1 MEKTAVEKVS
11 AAGGSDDAL
20 RTRGLRLTGPRRV
33 VLEVV
38 RGTDSH
44 PTAERVHAMV
54 RRRLPRVSL
63 GTVYRNLRLLVAA
76 GLVNELPGP
85 HARFDGNVS
94 DHHHFTCLGCGRIA
108 DVAGAMTE
116 PHSRA
121 LCLRVAAQSG
131 LSVSHHRIDFY
142 GRCPDCRE
150 SSGNGPPHEGRRRGC
165 RAPMSAR
172 AEGRAARPK
181 SRAVNHVQPD
191 RKGESPWQEPQ
202 RYEEPRESEG
212 RIRGRVSGQSPL
224 SLLRA
229 GRRHRRL
236 PGHRGPLQGH
246 RGCRDGPRVRTP
258 RFSERGGGPRHR

>member
-1 MEKTAVEKVS
+1 MTTIPKKVSGVKTAVEKSS
-11 AAGGSDDAL
+11 AAGSDDAL

-44 PTAERVHAMV
+44 PTAERVHEMV
-54 RRRLPRVSL
+54 RRQLPRVSL
-63 GTVYRNLRLLVAA
+63 GTVYRNLRLLVAQ

-108 DVAGAMTE
+108 DVAGTMTE

-142 GRCPDCRE
+142 GRCPECRE
-150 SSGNGPPHEGRRRGC
+150 GASGKP
-165 RAPMSAR
+165 AR
-172 AEGRAARPK
+172 
-181 SRAVNHVQPD
+181 
-191 RKGESPWQEPQ
+191 RKG
-202 RYEEPRESEG
+202 G
-212 RIRGRVSGQSPL
+212 A
-224 SLLRA
+224 A
-229 GRRHRRL
+229 GAA
-236 PGHRGPLQGH
+236 
-246 RGCRDGPRVRTP
+246 
-258 RFSERGGGPRHR
+258 GGPR

>member
-1 MEKTAVEKVS
+1 MTTIPKKTRMEKMAVEKAS

-20 RTRGLRLTGPRRV
+20 RTRGLRLTGPRRL

-44 PTAERVHAMV
+44 PTAERVHEMV

-63 GTVYRNLRLLVAA
+63 GTVYRNLRLLVAQ

-142 GRCPDCRE
+142 GRCPECRE
-150 SSGNGPPHEGRRRGC
+150 ASGKPARRKRGAAGAV
-165 RAPMSAR
+165 APR
-172 AEGRAARPK
+172 
-181 SRAVNHVQPD
+181 
-191 RKGESPWQEPQ
+191 
-202 RYEEPRESEG
+202 
-212 RIRGRVSGQSPL
+212 
-224 SLLRA
+224 
-229 GRRHRRL
+229 
-236 PGHRGPLQGH
+236 
-246 RGCRDGPRVRTP
+246 
-258 RFSERGGGPRHR
+258 

>member
-1 MEKTAVEKVS
+1 MEKTAVERSS
-11 AAGGSDDAL
+11 AAAGSDDAL

-44 PTAERVHAMV
+44 PTAERVHELV

-63 GTVYRNLRLLVAA
+63 GTVYRNLRLLVAE

-108 DVAGAMTE
+108 DVAGTMTE

-121 LCLRVAAQSG
+121 LCLRVTQSG

-142 GRCPDCRE
+142 GRCPGCRE
-150 SSGNGPPHEGRRRGC
+150 ASGKPVRRKRG
-165 RAPMSAR
+165 
-172 AEGRAARPK
+172 AAG
-181 SRAVNHVQPD
+181 A
-191 RKGESPWQEPQ
+191 
-202 RYEEPRESEG
+202 
-212 RIRGRVSGQSPL
+212 
-224 SLLRA
+224 A
-229 GRRHRRL
+229 
-236 PGHRGPLQGH
+236 
-246 RGCRDGPRVRTP
+246 GPR
-258 RFSERGGGPRHR
+258 

>member
-1 MEKTAVEKVS
+1 MTTIPKKARGRTKSS

-44 PTAERVHAMV
+44 PTAERVHEMV

-63 GTVYRNLRLLVAA
+63 GTVYRNLRLLVAQ

-108 DVAGAMTE
+108 DVAGTMTE

-121 LCLRVAAQSG
+121 LCLRVAPVGAQRQPSP
-131 LSVSHHRIDFY
+131 HRLLRPLPGMP
-142 GRCPDCRE
+142 GRCQRQA
-150 SSGNGPPHEGRRRGC
+150 GPPQEGSRRGC
-165 RAPMSAR
+165 R
-172 AEGRAARPK
+172 
-181 SRAVNHVQPD
+181 
-191 RKGESPWQEPQ
+191 
-202 RYEEPRESEG
+202 
-212 RIRGRVSGQSPL
+212 
-224 SLLRA
+224 
-229 GRRHRRL
+229 
-236 PGHRGPLQGH
+236 
-246 RGCRDGPRVRTP
+246 GPR
-258 RFSERGGGPRHR
+258 

>member
-1 MEKTAVEKVS
+1 MTTIPKKEPMGRTAAENSS
-11 AAGGSDDAL
+11 AAAGSDDAL

-44 PTAERVHAMV
+44 PTAERVHEMV

-63 GTVYRNLRLLVAA
+63 GTVYRNLRLLVAE

-108 DVAGAMTE
+108 DVAGTMTE

-142 GRCPDCRE
+142 GRCPECRKA
-150 SSGNGPPHEGRRRGC
+150 SGKPARRKRG
-165 RAPMSAR
+165 
-172 AEGRAARPK
+172 AAG
-181 SRAVNHVQPD
+181 A
-191 RKGESPWQEPQ
+191 
-202 RYEEPRESEG
+202 
-212 RIRGRVSGQSPL
+212 
-224 SLLRA
+224 A
-229 GRRHRRL
+229 
-236 PGHRGPLQGH
+236 
-246 RGCRDGPRVRTP
+246 
-258 RFSERGGGPRHR
+258 GGPR

>member
-1 MEKTAVEKVS
+1 MTIIPKKAPMGKTAVEKSS
-11 AAGGSDDAL
+11 ADGGSDDAL
-20 RTRGLRLTGPRRV
+20 RTRGLRLTGPRRL

-44 PTAERVHAMV
+44 PTAERVHEMV

-63 GTVYRNLRLLVAA
+63 GTVYRNLRLLVAQ

-142 GRCPDCRE
+142 GRCPECRE
-150 SSGNGPPHEGRRRGC
+150 ASGKP
-165 RAPMSAR
+165 AR
-172 AEGRAARPK
+172 
-181 SRAVNHVQPD
+181 
-191 RKGESPWQEPQ
+191 RKG
-202 RYEEPRESEG
+202 G
-212 RIRGRVSGQSPL
+212 A
-224 SLLRA
+224 A
-229 GRRHRRL
+229 GAA
-236 PGHRGPLQGH
+236 
-246 RGCRDGPRVRTP
+246 
-258 RFSERGGGPRHR
+258 GGPR

>member
-1 MEKTAVEKVS
+1 MEKTAVERSS
-11 AAGGSDDAL
+11 AVGGSDDAL

-44 PTAERVHAMV
+44 PTAELVHEMV

-63 GTVYRNLRLLVAA
+63 GTVYRNLRLLVAQ

-108 DVAGAMTE
+108 DVAGTMTE

-131 LSVSHHRIDFY
+131 LSVTHHRIDFY
-142 GRCPDCRE
+142 GRC
-150 SSGNGPPHEGRRRGC
+150 
-165 RAPMSAR
+165 
-172 AEGRAARPK
+172 AE
-181 SRAVNHVQPD
+181 
-191 RKGESPWQEPQ
+191 
-202 RYEEPRESEG
+202 
-212 RIRGRVSGQSPL
+212 
-224 SLLRA
+224 
-229 GRRHRRL
+229 
-236 PGHRGPLQGH
+236 
-246 RGCRDGPRVRTP
+246 CRDGASGKPARRKGGAGATRGP
-258 RFSERGGGPRHR
+258 DERSREEARPPDESHSQ

>member
-1 MEKTAVEKVS
+1 MTIIPKKVSMAKTAVERSS
-11 AAGGSDDAL
+11 AVGGSDDAL

-44 PTAERVHAMV
+44 PTAERVHEMV

-63 GTVYRNLRLLVAA
+63 GTVYRNLRLLVAQ

-108 DVAGAMTE
+108 DVAGTMTE

-131 LSVSHHRIDFY
+131 LSVTHHRIDFY
-142 GRCPDCRE
+142 GHCPACRVE
-150 SSGNGPPHEGRRRGC
+150 PAASLPAARGSRRGH
-165 RAPMSAR
+165 RGAPMSAR
-172 AEGRAARPK
+172 AKRPGRPTKVTRSEPL
-181 SRAVNHVQPD
+181 QPD
-191 RKGESPWQEPQ
+191 EKEDRH
-202 RYEEPRESEG
+202 G
-212 RIRGRVSGQSPL
+212 R
-224 SLLRA
+224 
-229 GRRHRRL
+229 
-236 PGHRGPLQGH
+236 
-246 RGCRDGPRVRTP
+246 
-258 RFSERGGGPRHR
+258 

>member
-1 MEKTAVEKVS
+1 MEKTAVEKAS

-44 PTAERVHAMV
+44 PTAERVHEMV

-63 GTVYRNLRLLVAA
+63 GTVYRNLRLLVAQ

-108 DVAGAMTE
+108 DVAGTMTE

-142 GRCPDCRE
+142 GRCPECRE
-150 SSGNGPPHEGRRRGC
+150 GVRGKPARRKGRAAGAIRGPD
-165 RAPMSAR
+165 SAR
-172 AEGRAARPK
+172 AGRPGRPTNARSEP
-181 SRAVNHVQPD
+181 RQPD
-191 RKGESPWQEPQ
+191 R
-202 RYEEPRESEG
+202 
-212 RIRGRVSGQSPL
+212 
-224 SLLRA
+224 
-229 GRRHRRL
+229 
-236 PGHRGPLQGH
+236 
-246 RGCRDGPRVRTP
+246 
-258 RFSERGGGPRHR
+258 

>member
-1 MEKTAVEKVS
+1 MTTIPKKVATEKSS

-44 PTAERVHAMV
+44 PTAEQVHELV

-63 GTVYRNLRLLVAA
+63 GTVYRNLRLLVAE
-76 GLVNELPGP
+76 GLVNELTGP

-108 DVAGAMTE
+108 DVAGTMTE

-121 LCLRVAAQSG
+121 LCLRVTQSG

-142 GRCPDCRE
+142 GRCPECRE
-150 SSGNGPPHEGRRRGC
+150 ASGK
-165 RAPMSAR
+165 SAR
-172 AEGRAARPK
+172 RKRGAA
-181 SRAVNHVQPD
+181 
-191 RKGESPWQEPQ
+191 GT
-202 RYEEPRESEG
+202 
-212 RIRGRVSGQSPL
+212 
-224 SLLRA
+224 A
-229 GRRHRRL
+229 G
-236 PGHRGPLQGH
+236 PG
-246 RGCRDGPRVRTP
+246 
-258 RFSERGGGPRHR
+258 